1 MRQLI
6 NHMQKF
12 KLTENAIP
20 LRSIIAP
27 LLSLSSCWFIPGGD
41 EIPKST
47 GVVATMRWVPL
58 VLLTA
63 TLELERVNADVTG
76 TEIPNNNSKILS
88 VTRGAQ
94 SKSDIGTENVKSARG
109 LHLSCK
115 IGQRLDENM
124 TPSEHS
130 ETLPAVTLRNTTY
143 VSQLGTIAEAQCIC
157 SNAACPFK
165 NNIKSEH
172 TWCTGNTQ

>member
-27 LLSLSSCWFIPGGD
+27 LLSLSSCWFISGGD
-41 EIPKST
+41 EIPKSA

-76 TEIPNNNSKILS
+76 TEIPNNNSGRACLLK
-88 VTRGAQ
+88 VT
-94 SKSDIGTENVKSARG
+94 I
-109 LHLSCK
+109 
-115 IGQRLDENM
+115 
-124 TPSEHS
+124 
-130 ETLPAVTLRNTTY
+130 
-143 VSQLGTIAEAQCIC
+143 
-157 SNAACPFK
+157 FK
-165 NNIKSEH
+165 DRFCVRELQYN
-172 TWCTGNTQ
+172 